1 MKLSSRTGISL
12 FLNLTL
18 SGGACLLALSSCGDK
33 EKRPEYVEEGDSGK
47 LSPVESYEEL
57 LSLRLKDVEQMTDLV
72 TSIQDRAM
80 GEAVM
85 GELGRLTERLK
96 LYDMNCGRLMI
107 LNPRVHEE
115 SRKEHP
121 AFHSILQERVD
132 NARERMMEGVLKIH
146 ELGYYDSGLIRDD
159 LEKYG
164 LSLTD
169 ERMAQY
175 LNERILPFLKAYLEQ
190 YSAMVDMLEGID
202 NKVAAEAYAMS
213 IALQGRMVKEQ
224 VYNISRM
231 EKEYR
236 TWIPGFERNYHEGLE
251 KMRRKAD
258 EDRKRAFRVLLRL
271 VTARMYDSP
280 AMQKAVVGLEMEQ
293 PRLMDFQ
300 EFWTDPIMT
309 MEEFCLCLERIQHLL
324 RGIRDATTA
333 DQRAMEVVEVV
344 AKLKR
349 LRYVVDI
356 FQKSGQMNLV
366 KTRDLERIS
375 RRAEDAEMAVSS
387 TMAHLIVETDVVSR
401 SPLLSRAM
409 GFYRYVMYTH

>member
-1 MKLSSRTGISL
+1 MKFSPRFLL
-12 FLNLTL
+12 FLNLTF
-18 SGGACLLALSSCGDK
+18 SGAACLLALPSCGDR
-33 EKRPEYVEEGDSGK
+33 EDDPEYAEEGDSGE
-47 LSPVESYEEL
+47 LSPMESYEEL

-85 GELGRLTERLK
+85 EELGRLTERLK

-132 NARERMMEGVLKIH
+132 KAHERMMEGVLKIH
-146 ELGYYDSGLIRDD
+146 ELGYYDSCLIRAD

-164 LSLTD
+164 LGLTN
-169 ERMAQY
+169 ERMSQY
-175 LNERILPFLKAYLEQ
+175 LNDRILPFLRAYLEQ

-213 IALQGRMVKEQ
+213 VALQCRMVKEQ
-224 VYNISRM
+224 VYNIERI
-231 EKEYR
+231 EKEYKS
-236 TWIPGFERNYHEGLE
+236 WIPGFERYYHDGLE

-258 EDRKRAFRVLLRL
+258 EDRKRAFRALLRL

-300 EFWTDPIMT
+300 EFWIDPIMT
-309 MEEFCLCLERIQHLL
+309 MEEFCLCLERIQYLL
-324 RGIRDATTA
+324 RGIKDSTMA

-344 AKLKR
+344 ARLKR
-349 LRYVVDI
+349 LRYVVDV

-366 KTRDLERIS
+366 KTRDMERIS

-409 GFYRYVMYTH
+409 SFYRYVMYTH

>member
-1 MKLSSRTGISL
+1 MKLSPRFSL
-12 FLNLTL
+12 FLSLTL

-33 EKRPEYVEEGDSGK
+33 EDKPEYVEEGDPGK

-72 TSIQDRAM
+72 ASIQDRAM
-80 GEAVM
+80 GEAAM
-85 GELGRLTERLK
+85 EELGRLTERLK

-132 NARERMMEGVLKIH
+132 QAHERMMEGLLKIH
-146 ELGYYDSGLIRDD
+146 QLGYYDSGLIREG

-164 LSLTD
+164 LNLTE

-175 LNERILPFLKAYLEQ
+175 LNDRILPFLKAYLDQ

-202 NKVAAEAYAMS
+202 NKVAAEAYAVS
-213 IALQGRMVKEQ
+213 VVLQGRMVKEQ
-224 VYNISRM
+224 VGNISRL

-236 TWIPGFERNYHEGLE
+236 TWIPGFERYYHNGLE

-258 EDRKRAFRVLLRL
+258 EDRKRAFRVLLKL
-271 VTARMYDSP
+271 ATVRMYDSP
-280 AMQKAVVGLEMEQ
+280 AMQKAVVSLEMEQ

-300 EFWTDPIMT
+300 EFWADPIMT
-309 MEEFCLCLERIQHLL
+309 MEEFCLCLERVQFLL
-324 RGIRDATTA
+324 RGIKDPATA

-356 FQKSGQMNLV
+356 FQKSGRMNMV
-366 KTRDLERIS
+366 KTKDMERIS

-409 GFYRYVMYTH
+409 GFYRYVMYTQ

>member
-1 MKLSSRTGISL
+1 MKLSPRFSL
-12 FLNLTL
+12 FLSLTL

-33 EKRPEYVEEGDSGK
+33 ENKPEYVEEGDPGK

-72 TSIQDRAM
+72 ASIQDRAM
-80 GEAVM
+80 GEAAM
-85 GELGRLTERLK
+85 EELGRLTERLK

-132 NARERMMEGVLKIH
+132 QAHERMMEGLLKIH
-146 ELGYYDSGLIRDD
+146 QLGYYDSGLIREG

-164 LSLTD
+164 LNLTE

-175 LNERILPFLKAYLEQ
+175 LNGRILPFLKAYLDQ

-202 NKVAAEAYAMS
+202 NKVAAEAYAVS
-213 IALQGRMVKEQ
+213 VALQGRMVKEQ
-224 VYNISRM
+224 VGNISRL

-236 TWIPGFERNYHEGLE
+236 TWIPGFERYYHNGLE

-258 EDRKRAFRVLLRL
+258 EDRKRAFRVLLKL
-271 VTARMYDSP
+271 ATVRMYDSP
-280 AMQKAVVGLEMEQ
+280 AMQKAVVSLEMEQ

-300 EFWTDPIMT
+300 EFWADPIMT
-309 MEEFCLCLERIQHLL
+309 MEEFCLCLERVQFLL
-324 RGIRDATTA
+324 RGIKDPATA

-356 FQKSGQMNLV
+356 FQKSGRMNMV
-366 KTRDLERIS
+366 KTKDMERIS

-409 GFYRYVMYTH
+409 GFYRYVMYTQ

>member
-18 SGGACLLALSSCGDK
+18 SGGVCLLALSSCGDK
-33 EKRPEYVEEGDSGK
+33 EERQEYVEEGDSGK

-146 ELGYYDSGLIRDD
+146 ELGYYDSCLIRDD

-169 ERMAQY
+169 ERMARY
-175 LNERILPFLKAYLEQ
+175 LNEKILPFLKAYLEQ

-231 EKEYR
+231 EKEYKS
-236 TWIPGFERNYHEGLE
+236 WIPGFERYYHDGLE

-271 VTARMYDSP
+271 ATARMYDSP

-324 RGIRDATTA
+324 RGVKDSTTA

-344 AKLKR
+344 ATLKR

>member
-1 MKLSSRTGISL
+1 MKLSSRFSL
-12 FLNLTL
+12 FLNLPL
-18 SGGACLLALSSCGDK
+18 LGGACLLALCSCGDK
-33 EKRPEYVEEGDSGK
+33 EEGERAAEEKEAEK

-72 TSIQDRAM
+72 ASIQDRAA

-85 GELGRLTERLK
+85 VELGRLTDRLK

-115 SRKEHP
+115 SREVHP
-121 AFHSILQERVD
+121 SFHSILRERVD
-132 NARERMMEGVLKIH
+132 KARDRMMQAMLKLH
-146 ELGYYDSGLIRDD
+146 ELKYYDSAVIRDD

-175 LNERILPFLKAYLEQ
+175 LNDRILPFLKAYLEQ
-190 YSAMVDMLEGID
+190 YATMVDMLEGID

-213 IALQGRMVKEQ
+213 VALQGRMVREQ
-224 VYNISRM
+224 MDNITRL
-231 EKEYR
+231 EQEYGE
-236 TWIPGFERNYHEGLE
+236 WLPGFERHCHDGLE
-251 KMRRKAD
+251 KMRRRAD
-258 EDRKRAFRVLLRL
+258 ENRKRAFRALLKL

-280 AMQKAVVGLEMEQ
+280 SMQKAVVGLEMEQ
-293 PRLMDFQ
+293 PRLVDFQ
-300 EFWTDPIMT
+300 EFWADPIMT

-324 RGIRDATTA
+324 RGIKDTGTA
-333 DQRAMEVVEVV
+333 DQRAMELVEVV
-344 AKLKR
+344 ARLKR
-349 LRYVVDI
+349 LRYVVDD
-356 FQKSGQMNLV
+356 FQKSGRMNQV

-375 RRAEDAEMAVSS
+375 HRAEEAEMAVSS
-387 TMAHLIVETDVVSR
+387 TMAHLIVETDVVTR

>member
-33 EKRPEYVEEGDSGK
+33 EERQEYVEEGDSGK

-146 ELGYYDSGLIRDD
+146 ELGYYDSCLIRDD

-169 ERMAQY
+169 ERMARY
-175 LNERILPFLKAYLEQ
+175 LNEKILPFLRAYLDQ

-231 EKEYR
+231 EKEYKS
-236 TWIPGFERNYHEGLE
+236 WIPGFERYYHDGLE

-271 VTARMYDSP
+271 ATARMYDSP

-309 MEEFCLCLERIQHLL
+309 MEEFCLCLERIQYLL
-324 RGIRDATTA
+324 RGVKDSTTA

-344 AKLKR
+344 ATLKR

-366 KTRDLERIS
+366 KTKDMERIS